1 MPQNGDVRLVNVND
15 STNMTGRLEV
25 YYNGQWGT
33 VCDDYF
39 DTNAAAVV
47 CRQLGFNPD
56 GALVVVRA
64 GYGQGTGNISLD
76 DIFCFRSEQTINSCN
91 HNGWGTHNCNHSE
104 DVGIICLCKFR
115 ILSYIHAY
123 SYTVAIIGIIFS
135 NFNLLVSATYSK
147 ICNIT
152 NSYVII
158 QNSYGIS
165 IYRNTSWIQI
175 CF

>member
-1 MPQNGDVRLVNVND
+1 MPQNGGVRLVNIND

-39 DTNAAAVV
+39 DAYAAAVV

-64 GYGQGTGNISLD
+64 GFGQGTGNISLD
-76 DIFCFRSEQTINSCN
+76 DIFCFGSEQTINSCN
-91 HNGWGTHNCNHSE
+91 HNGWGTHNCDHSE
-104 DVGIICLCKFR
+104 DVGIICLCKFV
-115 ILSYIHAY
+115 LYIHAHSY
-123 SYTVAIIGIIFS
+123 SSYNWLAI
-135 NFNLLVSATYSK
+135 LVYWYQQLIVKSA
-147 ICNIT
+147 ILHIA
-152 NSYVII
+152 SYVII
-158 QNSYGIS
+158 QNSYSIS
-165 IYRNTSWIQI
+165 IYKNTSWIQS

>member
-15 STNMTGRLEV
+15 KTNMTGRLEV

-64 GYGQGTGNISLD
+64 GYGQGTGNIWLD
-76 DIFCFRSEQTINSCN
+76 EVFCNGTEENINSCD
-91 HNGWGTHNCNHSE
+91 HDPWGTTDCDHSE
-104 DVGIICLCKFR
+104 DVGIICLCKLVTILIGSNR
-115 ILSYIHAY
+115 SWPDHSINILSH
-123 SYTVAIIGIIFS
+123 
-135 NFNLLVSATYSK
+135 
-147 ICNIT
+147 
-152 NSYVII
+152 
-158 QNSYGIS
+158 
-165 IYRNTSWIQI
+165 
-175 CF
+175 